1 MAENLKFK
9 PGKDWVWY
17 SRAVYGKREIAA
29 VVKSLNEDWL
39 VPGSYSRKFEE
50 KVTKIFGQNF
60 GLFLNSGSSAN
71 LLAIQVLNL
80 PKGGEVVTPAC
91 TFATTVNPLI
101 SEGLKPV
108 LVDVELDTYNTDI
121 FLLEKAITPK
131 TVALMIPHLVGNIN
145 DMVKLRKIADKYK
158 LKLIEDSCDTIG
170 ATLHGKPTGAYAD
183 ASTTSFYASH
193 IITAAGGG
201 GMVMFKNKK
210 EVELAKVYR
219 DWGRALPEHF
229 DESPEKRFAFSIND
243 KPHDGKFVF
252 LVQGYNLKPI
262 DLQAAFAMVQLDRL
276 KEFSRTRDKN
286 FKRLYKFFS
295 KYPDHF
301 ILPRQLP
308 EVKTNWLAYPV
319 TIKKGSP
326 IERVEL
332 MRFLEENKI
341 QTRVLFSGNI
351 TRHPAYNKSELRIFG
366 DLKNADYILSNSMLL
381 GCHHGLINTHIDYMI
396 DILKKFLKSKQ
407 IE

>member
-1 MAENLKFK
+1 MAENLKFR

-17 SRAVYGKREIAA
+17 TRAIYGKKEIAA
-29 VVKSLNEDWL
+29 VNESLSSDWL
-39 VPGSYSRKFEE
+39 VPGKYSSRFEE
-50 KVTKIFGQNF
+50 KVAKIFGQNF

-71 LLAIQVLNL
+71 LLAIKVLGL
-80 PKGGEVVTPAC
+80 PKRGEVITPAC
-91 TFATTVNPLI
+91 TFATTINPLL

-121 FLLEKAITPK
+121 SILEKAITPK
-131 TVALMIPHLVGNIN
+131 TVAFMIPHLVGNIN
-145 DMVKLRKIADKYK
+145 DMVKLRKIADKHK

-170 ATLHGKPTGAYAD
+170 ATLGGKSTGIYAD

-210 EVELAKVYR
+210 EAELAKIYR

-262 DLQAAFAMVQLDRL
+262 DLQAAFGLIQLERL
-276 KEFSRTRDKN
+276 KEFSKTRDRN
-286 FKRLYKFFS
+286 FKRLYKFFG

-308 EVKTNWLAYPV
+308 ETKTNWLAYPV
-319 TIKKGSP
+319 TIKKGSS
-326 IERVEL
+326 IKRVEL

-351 TRHPAYNKSELRIFG
+351 IHHPAYKKSDFRIFG
-366 DLKNADYILSNSMLL
+366 NLKNADYILSNSMLL
-381 GCHHGLINTHIDYMI
+381 GCHHGLSDSHLDYMTDMI
-396 DILKKFLKSKQ
+396 KKFLKSKG